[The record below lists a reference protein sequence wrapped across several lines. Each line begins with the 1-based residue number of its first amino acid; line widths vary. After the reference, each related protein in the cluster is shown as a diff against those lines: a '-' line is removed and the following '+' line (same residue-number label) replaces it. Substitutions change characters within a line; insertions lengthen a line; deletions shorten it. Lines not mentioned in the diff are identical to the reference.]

1 MSATTTPTRLPGKP
15 LTLRAEARRQLG
27 RRRTLWSFGLLLALP
42 LLIVGAFAIGDGGG
56 SDGGDQFV
64 DLATGGAANFAVFTT
79 AVSASF
85 LLLVVAALFVGDP
98 LPSEASWST
107 LRYLLVAPV
116 PRSRLL
122 ASKLVVGLASTAL
135 AVVLLVGWSLL
146 VGLVFYGSEP
156 FTGLDGSTL
165 DWGTFAGRIALVT
178 TYLVVT
184 LLPVGAIAFCL
195 GVRTDAPLAAV
206 GGSVLVTIV
215 AAILDQ
221 IENLGS
227 LRNAL
232 PLHDASAWF
241 GLLRQDVVWDD
252 LVDGT
257 LWSLVYTV
265 ALVLLAFA
273 LFRRKDVLS

>member
-1 MSATTTPTRLPGKP
+1 MSTTTRLPGKP

-56 SDGGDQFV
+56 SDGGDRFV
-64 DLATGGAANFAVFTT
+64 DLATRGAANFAVFTT
-79 AVSASF
+79 AVSSSF
-85 LLLVVAALFVGDP
+85 LLLVVAALLVGDP

-122 ASKLVVGLASTAL
+122 ASKLVVGLVSTAL

-146 VGLVFYGSEP
+146 VGLVFYGSDP

-178 TYLVVT
+178 AYLVVI

-273 LFRRKDVLS
+273 LFRRQDVLS